1 VEEVDMRGKIGF
13 WGLVG
18 ALALAVAVLGIS
30 GPGWAQKGKPKPPA
44 PPADPAIVY
53 SAWHGALNHVDP
65 MVVNVDGSN
74 NRAVLSQ
81 KGIVYDWPDWS
92 PDGKQI
98 VTRGGVGTIG
108 IDIVNVDGTGQTR
121 VIETRDWGP
130 IAWCPVPLGP
140 DGKSKIAF
148 ADRAPEEGRTDHDL
162 YIVNVDGSDLQRMTN
177 TPDVNESPFAGYC
190 NISWSFDG
198 QYLAAAAYDDVI
210 IYKIECD
217 LSGVFTATSL
227 GGIIPYGNPGI
238 EIMEIDWANTQYKLV
253 IMAGWYDLYVVDVFN
268 PSNIV
273 QLTRTSIRE
282 SGPSWSPDD
291 SQIAYVNG
299 SQGIWVMNADGS
311 GAHRIVAPQTRV
323 IYERTQWRRNR

>member
-1 VEEVDMRGKIGF
+1 MIKTRRT
-13 WGLVG
+13 WML
-18 ALALAVAVLGIS
+18 LALLAGVLILGVS
-30 GPGWAQKGKPKPPA
+30 SWAQKGKPKPPA

-53 SAWHGALNHVDP
+53 SAWYGALNHVDP

-74 NRAVLSQ
+74 IRAVLSE

-108 IDIVNVDGTGQTR
+108 IDIVNVDGTGKTR
-121 VIETRDWGP
+121 VIESRDWGP
-130 IAWCPVPLGP
+130 IAWCPVLLGP

-148 ADRAPEEGRTDHDL
+148 ADRAPEEGRMDHDL
-162 YIVNVDGSDLQRMTN
+162 YLINVDGTDLQRLTN
-177 TPDVNESPFAGYC
+177 TPDINESPFAGYC
-190 NISWSFDG
+190 NIAWSFDG
-198 QYLAAAAYDDVI
+198 RYIAAAAYDDVI

-217 LSGVFTATSL
+217 SSGVFTATSL
-227 GGIIPYGNPGI
+227 GGIIPYGEPGI
-238 EIMEIDWANTQYKLV
+238 EIMEIDWANTQHKLV
-253 IMAGWYDLYVVDVFN
+253 IMAGWYDLYIVDVFN
-268 PSNIV
+268 PGRIV
-273 QLTRTSIRE
+273 RLTATAIRE
-282 SGPSWSPDD
+282 TGPSWSPDD

-311 GAHRIVAPQTRV
+311 GAHQIVAPQTRV